1 MPSAK
6 WSLRSRHSLFFAY
19 ISLSV
24 IGLVMIYSASYYSAS
39 LQFGDE
45 FYYVKKQAVA
55 LIAGIV
61 LFIFGTF
68 LRQDFI
74 YKFRYVILAVSLV
87 LLALVFVPGLG
98 VDAYGATRWLN
109 LGFMT
114 IQPSEFSKFGL
125 MLFLASELKDRP
137 PYKLKNLVV
146 PILATLAICALIIL
160 EPNMSITMTVV
171 ISAFLLMFA
180 GGLRAKYIVSVI
192 AVIAV
197 ALPVMILAEPY
208 RIQRLIAYV
217 DPWANPKTEGYQLIQ
232 SYYALGNGGLFGTGL
247 FNSRQKYL
255 FLPFAESDFIF
266 SIIGEELGF
275 VGSAF
280 ILTIYFMLV
289 YYGIKIAKNAPDR
302 HSSLISFGV
311 VAVIAVQTLLNVAVV
326 SGTIPPTGVP
336 LPLISAGGS
345 SLMAFSFALGIV
357 YGIDKRNA
365 KSVPFHTI

>member
-6 WSLRSRHSLFFAY
+6 WSLRSRHSLFLAY
-19 ISLSV
+19 ISLSLV
-24 IGLVMIYSASYYSAS
+24 GLVMIYSASYYSAA

-55 LIAGIV
+55 LLAGVV
-61 LFIFGTF
+61 LFVVGAH
-68 LRQDFI
+68 LRPNYI
-74 YKFRYVILAVSLV
+74 YKFRYVILVLSLI
-87 LLALVFVPGLG
+87 LLAAVFIPGLG

-125 MLFLASELKDRP
+125 MLFIASELKEKP
-137 PYKLKNLVV
+137 PYNLKNLLI
-146 PILATLAICALIIL
+146 PALATLAVCALIIF

-180 GGLRAKYIVSVI
+180 GGLKGKYIVSLI
-192 AVIAV
+192 AVMAV
-197 ALPVMILAEPY
+197 AVPVMILAEPY
-208 RIQRLIAYV
+208 RIQRLIAFV

-280 ILTIYFMLV
+280 ILLIYFV
-289 YYGIKIAKNAPDR
+289 IVFYGIKIAKNAPDR
-302 HSSLISFGV
+302 HSSLLAFGV
-311 VAVIAVQTLLNVAVV
+311 VAVICVQTLLNVAVV

-357 YGIDKRNA
+357 YGIDGNTRRI
-365 KSVPFHTI
+365 SFHTM